1 MFNNKTT
8 NYFMI
13 LCMRGNYYM
22 EYQVVKV
29 KEDILV
35 ENNEKAKEVRKMLKE
50 KGIFFLNVMAS
61 PGSGKT
67 TLLTNI
73 INKLKKK
80 YKIGVMEADIDG
92 EVDAE
97 RISSATGVKSIQ
109 IHTSGACHLTAQMVN
124 DAINEFNVEGLDIL
138 ILENIGNL
146 VCPAEFDT
154 GSNINMMLLSVPE
167 GDDKPLKYPLMFQV
181 SDIAVITKIDTLPV
195 FNFDF
200 KKCEENIHKRNP
212 NAKVFKVS
220 SIKDEGTDELADYLD
235 SLFSYR

>member
-1 MFNNKTT
+1 
-8 NYFMI
+8 
-13 LCMRGNYYM
+13 MRGNYYM

-200 KKCEENIHKRNP
+200 KKCEANIHKRNP

>member
-1 MFNNKTT
+1 MD
-8 NYFMI
+8 YRI
-13 LCMRGNYYM
+13 
-22 EYQVVKV
+22 VKV

-35 ENNEKAKEVRKMLKE
+35 ENNQKAEELRKILKE

-67 TLLTNI
+67 TLLTNL
-73 INKLKKK
+73 INRLKNK

-97 RISSATGVKSIQ
+97 RISKNTGVRAIQ
-109 IHTSGACHLTAQMVN
+109 VHTSGACHLTAQMVE
-124 DAINEFNVEGLDIL
+124 DAIKAFDIGDLDLL

-181 SDIAVITKIDTLPV
+181 SNIAVITKIDTLPV

-200 KKCEENIHKRNP
+200 QKCEDNIHKRNP

-220 SIKDEGTDELADYLD
+220 ALKDEGIEELAKYLENIIETA
-235 SLFSYR
+235 

>member
-1 MFNNKTT
+1 MDYT
-8 NYFMI
+8 
-13 LCMRGNYYM
+13 
-22 EYQVVKV
+22 VVKV

-35 ENNEKAKEVRKMLKE
+35 ENSSRADKVRKNLKE
-50 KGIFFLNVMAS
+50 KGIYLLNVMAS

-67 TLLTNI
+67 TLLTNL
-73 INKLKKK
+73 INRLKDDF
-80 YKIGVMEADIDG
+80 KIGVMEADIDG

-97 RISSATGVKSIQ
+97 RISKLTGVKAIQ
-109 IHTSGACHLTAQMVN
+109 IQTGGTCHLTAQMVEDSLN
-124 DAINEFNVEGLDIL
+124 AFDIDGLDLVI
-138 ILENIGNL
+138 IENIGNL

-167 GDDKPLKYPLMFQV
+167 GDDKPLKYPLMFEV

-200 KKCEENIHKRNP
+200 DKCEENIHMRNK

-220 SIKDEGTDELADYLD
+220 AVKDEGVAPLAEYLKELIKK
-235 SLFSYR
+235 SRE